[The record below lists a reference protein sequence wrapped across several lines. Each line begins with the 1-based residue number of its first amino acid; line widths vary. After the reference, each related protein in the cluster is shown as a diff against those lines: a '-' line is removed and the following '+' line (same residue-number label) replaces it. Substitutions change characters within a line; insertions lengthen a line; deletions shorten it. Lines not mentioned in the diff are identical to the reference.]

1 MLRRLIPTLL
11 LVLAAGCE
19 AVQTTQPG
27 TVGVER
33 RQNMLVS
40 SEQVNKSA
48 ADAYQKVLADAK
60 AKGQLDTDP
69 AALSRVRTVAQR
81 LIAQTGA
88 FRQDAPS
95 WKWETHVITS
105 NEVYTGLLQK
115 LQVTDAELANVMGHE
130 IGHALREHG
139 RERASQQMAQGV
151 GIAVVGA
158 VLGLGEGAQDLSQ
171 MVLDLTFNLPHSR
184 KDETEADRIG
194 VELAARA
201 GYDPHAAVS
210 LWQKMGKLGGS
221 QPPQFLSTHPSNENR
236 LADLKGYSDKVM
248 PLYQAAIAKR

>member
-105 NEVYTGLLQK
+105 NEVNAWCMPG
-115 LQVTDAELANVMGHE
+115 
-130 IGHALREHG
+130 
-139 RERASQQMAQGV
+139 
-151 GIAVVGA
+151 
-158 VLGLGEGAQDLSQ
+158 
-171 MVLDLTFNLPHSR
+171 
-184 KDETEADRIG
+184 
-194 VELAARA
+194 
-201 GYDPHAAVS
+201 
-210 LWQKMGKLGGS
+210 GKIS
-221 QPPQFLSTHPSNENR
+221 
-236 LADLKGYSDKVM
+236 
-248 PLYQAAIAKR
+248 